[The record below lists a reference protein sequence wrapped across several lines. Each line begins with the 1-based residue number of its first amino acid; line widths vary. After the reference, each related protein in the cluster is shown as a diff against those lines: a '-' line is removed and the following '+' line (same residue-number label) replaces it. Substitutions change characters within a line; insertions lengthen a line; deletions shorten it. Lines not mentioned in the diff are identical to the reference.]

1 MNRDTLLQHKE
12 DKQLL
17 GQHMKRCPKGKQRK
31 YHAIGVIIKR
41 NRVSSSGRRA
51 LAMRIAPLLPHQ
63 KAILSMYGEKV

>member
-41 NRVSSSGRRA
+41 NRVSSSGKHA
-51 LAMRIAPLLPHQ
+51 LAMRIAPMLPHH
-63 KAILSMYGEKV
+63 KTALAIYGE

>member
-1 MNRDTLLQHKE
+1 MNRDTLLQHNE

-31 YHAIGVIIKR
+31 HHEIGATIKR
-41 NRVSSSGRRA
+41 NRVSKSGARA